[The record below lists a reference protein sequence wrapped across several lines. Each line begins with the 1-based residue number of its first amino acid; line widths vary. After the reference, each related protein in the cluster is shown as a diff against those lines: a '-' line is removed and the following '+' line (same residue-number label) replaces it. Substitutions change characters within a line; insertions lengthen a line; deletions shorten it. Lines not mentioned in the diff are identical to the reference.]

1 MKYKHTKTG
10 NILFTPFEIRSKTW
24 LPVPEPEESPAAAE
38 STSSAEVS
46 GEKPAAAE
54 KEKASEPGA
63 KATGSAK
70 RKKA

>member
-38 STSSAEVS
+38 K
-46 GEKPAAAE
+46 GE
-54 KEKASEPGA
+54 ASEPSA

>member
-24 LPVPEPEESPAAAE
+24 LPVPEPEEHPEAD
-38 STSSAEVS
+38 
-46 GEKPAAAE
+46 AE

>member
-24 LPVPEPEESPAAAE
+24 LPVPEPEEHPEAD
-38 STSSAEVS
+38 
-46 GEKPAAAE
+46 AE
-54 KEKASEPGA
+54 KEKASEPSA

-70 RKKA
+70 RKKT